1 MAAHAHGAPCAM
13 CTQQPGSR
21 QQEGQISAQ
30 VLPVHAKQPHIILQ
44 STAFHSFPLDP
55 PNPGLPHC
63 IASCCAAS
71 PCSGRPALRACFA
84 HCRACTCLPSHAC
97 WPPLTCTR
105 LTILQ
110 QVEIQSVQLLE
121 RERGGAAASG
131 SGGCAAGTG
140 SKQQRAAEGN
150 SEAQSRE
157 RGRQLRRAAGAGRR
171 STRISHLSNSRR
183 VGCHARGRNR
193 QAVALLRRACRA
205 AKRCL
210 SWPCKTAPGRGS
222 TSAAWPPCPVQWG
235 WRGGAAGR
243 RRLVAGQRRHGNY

>member
-1 MAAHAHGAPCAM
+1 M

-30 VLPVHAKQPHIILQ
+30 VLPVQAKQLPHIILQ

-63 IASCCAAS
+63 M
-71 PCSGRPALRACFA
+71 PPAVLRHLVVGALLCVLA
-84 HCRACTCLPSHAC
+84 LHTAVPAHAC
-97 WPPLTCTR
+97 WSRLTCTR
-105 LTILQ
+105 LTSLQ

-121 RERGGAAASG
+121 RETGGAAASG
-131 SGGCAAGTG
+131 SGGCAAGTE

-157 RGRQLRRAAGAGRR
+157 RGRQLRRAVGAGRR